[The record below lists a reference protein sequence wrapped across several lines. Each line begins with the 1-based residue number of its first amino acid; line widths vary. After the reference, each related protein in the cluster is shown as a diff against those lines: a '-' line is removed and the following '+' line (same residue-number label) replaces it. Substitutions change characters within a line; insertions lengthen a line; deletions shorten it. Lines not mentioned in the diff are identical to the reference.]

1 MLFEFDSLSEQKANL
16 KVVGVGGAGGN
27 AVNRMITSGM
37 QGVDFIAINTDAQDL
52 ENNPAEHKIQIGKNL
67 TKGLGAGANSNVG
80 KNAVEADSEV
90 IYNLLEGADMAFIT
104 GGMGGGTGTGA
115 APVVAQISRELGILT
130 VGIVTIPFKFEG
142 PKRYNRALE
151 GIAEMKKSCDTLIA
165 IPNQKLLSVVDKST
179 TLPEAFQM
187 ADGILHQAAK
197 GISDLINVH
206 GMINLDF
213 ADVETIMKNMGEA
226 IMGTGIAQGEER
238 AALAAQ
244 QAISSPLLD
253 NASIAG
259 AQGVLVN
266 ITGGEN
272 ITLHEIDEATSI
284 ILDEAGES
292 ANIIVGA
299 VIDPNMKDNIQVTV
313 ISTGFNTMNME
324 TEINKKIEKSI
335 PTRDL
340 QELENKPLHA
350 QKEEFSVESNE
361 DAQNRIV
368 FDDTQE
374 SPAIYE
380 KRLEVPAFLRKQQ
393 EG

>member
-52 ENNPAEHKIQIGKNL
+52 ENNPADHKIQIGKNL
-67 TKGLGAGANSNVG
+67 TKGLGSGANSNVW

-115 APVVAQISRELGILT
+115 APVVSQISRELGILT

-284 ILDEAGES
+284 ILEEAGES

-299 VIDPNMKDNIQVTV
+299 VIDPNMKENIQVTV

-324 TEINKKIEKSI
+324 TEINKKVEKSI
-335 PTRDL
+335 PTREL

-350 QKEEFSVESNE
+350 QKEESPVESNE
-361 DAQNRIV
+361 DNQNRMV

>member
-115 APVVAQISRELGILT
+115 APVVSQISRELGILT

-284 ILDEAGES
+284 ILEEAGES

-299 VIDPNMKDNIQVTV
+299 VIDPNMKENIQVTV

-324 TEINKKIEKSI
+324 SEINKKVEKSV

-350 QKEEFSVESNE
+350 QKEESPVESNE
-361 DAQNRIV
+361 DNQNRMV

-374 SPAIYE
+374 SPSIYE